1 MHKCSSAKAKHS
13 HITISHVSAVSRRLK
28 ALTQCV
34 YIICQHSLFLCSCS
48 IIYKLCRWVWI
59 WHITKQLF
67 ICTSRWYRAA
77 LAFIWRCISVHRI
90 NVSPLLTLLL
100 ASLWSTAPGG
110 NICLFICLTP
120 LFSKASCS
128 QLAAKFL
135 FLSLPTVDENSSNI
149 SCNHSNDDVINQNN
163 ELKDAKM
170 FCSWNAWLLFAGS
183 SPSRYT

>member
-1 MHKCSSAKAKHS
+1 MRLSS
-13 HITISHVSAVSRRLK
+13 
-28 ALTQCV
+28 

-100 ASLWSTAPGG
+100 APLWSTAPGG

-183 SPSRYT
+183 SPSHYT